1 MKMTKD
7 GQEFYIYIINYLCRY
22 GIITDEEYE
31 VIIERLK
38 NVEITGKNAYN
49 GDV

>member
-1 MKMTKD
+1 ML
-7 GQEFYIYIINYLCRY
+7 QSYVNYSKNLITPNKNNLY
-22 GIITDEEYE
+22 ITDEEYE
-31 VIIERLK
+31 VIIERLE